1 MDELMEEIKLV
12 GQVLNCLLALIEVYL
27 FDISKN
33 NFQKVVWLVPVG
45 TIHLLIIYFLIKYT
59 G

>member
-27 FDISKN
+27 FDISK
-33 NFQKVVWLVPVG
+33 KVF
-45 TIHLLIIYFLIKYT
+45 IIKSLSIWQFIFIII
-59 G
+59 